1 MLPAP
6 LSKSLSPQ
14 CFWAFT
20 GIQWYEL
27 VTPHAPPVVVKSLR
41 DTTCGATTFVS
52 PSTLKL
58 MANRGPQKLFTA
70 LLAACCCYILSEPSA
85 KEPIKTAS
93 FRLSLLGTLLSKE
106 NNFYTPS
113 TPRKVVHK
121 LDRNHRRTCQ
131 DLFLQSAQ
139 ETKTP
144 VTGFIDAKVT
154 FFQPNKE
161 SSQQFICQLGAEKG
175 FFSRFSS
182 TTPCFWSTAR
192 RLRG

>member
-1 MLPAP
+1 MVLVSNTSCTTSCWKKSQRHHMWGHN
-6 LSKSLSPQ
+6 LCHSFDVEVDSKARTSEAVYGSPG
-14 CFWAFT
+14 C
-20 GIQWYEL
+20 
-27 VTPHAPPVVVKSLR
+27 
-41 DTTCGATTFVS
+41 
-52 PSTLKL
+52 
-58 MANRGPQKLFTA
+58 
-70 LLAACCCYILSEPSA
+70 ACCCYILSEPSA

-93 FRLSLLGTLLSKE
+93 FRLSLLGTPLSKE

-144 VTGFIDAKVT
+144 FTGFINAKVT

-161 SSQQFICQLGAEKG
+161 SSQQFICQLGAKKR
-175 FFSRFSS
+175 FFTTKRF
-182 TTPCFWSTAR
+182 
-192 RLRG
+192 